1 MRHLI
6 LSLLLVLVCGGQSH
20 LYAADSAGVSRAQAH
35 TELGS
40 AYFSRGQFAVA
51 LEELKEALK
60 ADSRYAPAHN
70 VLGLV
75 NMELR
80 EFAQAEENFRSALGY
95 DNDNPDIHNN
105 YGWFLCQRNRVE
117 EAMKHFSTAL
127 NNPLYSTPVKSHIN
141 VGLCS
146 LKKNDIEA
154 AENAFTRALKL
165 QPQSAQALYYLG
177 EMAYMRKDNLEAKE
191 YCNRLLQVAPSAP
204 DVLWLVLRV
213 ERGLGNK
220 QAEERY
226 GAQLRKSFPDSR
238 EALALRNNQY
248 DFSELSR
255 FIGQR
260 NNK

>member
-1 MRHLI
+1 MKQLI
-6 LSLLLVLVCGGQSH
+6 VVFLIAVACCVHGIALAADTGGQ
-20 LYAADSAGVSRAQAH
+20 SRAQAH

-60 ADSRYAPAHN
+60 ADSRYAPAYN

-80 EFAQAEENFRSALGY
+80 EYGQAEENFRSALGY
-95 DNDNPDIHNN
+95 DENNPEIHNN
-105 YGWFLCQRNRVE
+105 FGWFLCQRNRLD
-117 EAMKHFSTAL
+117 EAMKHFASAL
-127 NNPLYSTPVKSHIN
+127 SNPLYGTPAKSHVN

-146 LKKNDIEA
+146 LKKNDVEA
-154 AENAFTRALKL
+154 AEDAFMRALKL

-177 EMAYMRKDNLEAKE
+177 EMAYMRQDYLEAKE
-191 YCNRLLQVAPSAP
+191 YSLRLLQIVSSAP
-204 DVLWLVLRV
+204 DVLWLAVRI
-213 ERGLGNK
+213 EKALGDK
-220 QAEERY
+220 KAEERY

-248 DFSELSR
+248 EFSELSK

-260 NNK
+260 KSK

>member
-1 MRHLI
+1 MRRVI
-6 LSLLLVLVCGGQSH
+6 VFLLVLLGCCWQNTG
-20 LYAADSAGVSRAQAH
+20 LAADPDSISRAQAH

-60 ADSRYAPAHN
+60 ADSHYAPAYN

-75 NMELR
+75 YMELR
-80 EFAQAEENFRSALGY
+80 EFDQAEDSFRKALGY
-95 DNDNPDIHNN
+95 DEKNPDIHNN
-105 YGWFLCQRNRVE
+105 FGWYLCQRNRVD
-117 EAMKHFSTAL
+117 EAMKHFSAAL
-127 NNPLYSTPVKSHIN
+127 KNPLYTTPAKSHIN

-146 LKKNDIEA
+146 LKKNDLDA
-154 AENAFTRALKL
+154 AEDAFIRANKL
-165 QPQSAQALYYLG
+165 QPQSPQALYYLA
-177 EMAYMRKDNLEAKE
+177 EMAFMRKDYLDAKE
-191 YCNRLLQVAPSAP
+191 YSVRLFQVAPSAP
-204 DVLWLVLRV
+204 DVLWLAVRV

-226 GAQLRKSFPDSR
+226 GTQLRKSFPDSR

-248 DFSELSR
+248 EFSELSK